1 MTGEFSRRLMVTME
15 LLASKFILFYVLC
28 CQGLIVLLY
37 GWLRIVEITDQGT
50 EFEFTVVQKLNQGT
64 IRKKRRILFPGSF
77 FDTFWRSKKV

>member
-1 MTGEFSRRLMVTME
+1 ME
-15 LLASKFILFYVLC
+15 LLAAKFIQFYVLC

-50 EFEFTVVQKLNQGT
+50 EFEFAVVQKLNQGT

-77 FDTFWRSKKV
+77 FDTFLEKQKSIVKE